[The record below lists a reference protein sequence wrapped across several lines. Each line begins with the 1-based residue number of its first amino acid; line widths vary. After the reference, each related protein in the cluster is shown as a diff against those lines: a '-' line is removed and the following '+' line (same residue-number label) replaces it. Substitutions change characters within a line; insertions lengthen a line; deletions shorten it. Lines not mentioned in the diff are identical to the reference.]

1 MIDEDRKP
9 GLTVFQQ
16 KLASVEN
23 IRRNWGWFLGFGIIL
38 IILGLLAIGSAAIVT
53 DIYVMLLGI
62 FLLIGGIL
70 QFIYAFWVRQWNGF
84 FLSLLA
90 GILYAVVGFLFVSHT
105 TASAVSLTLLLAAFY
120 IIGGLFR
127 IIGSAMM
134 RFDQWGW
141 ALFSG
146 IVKFVLGLLIM
157 LGWPQTGLWV
167 FGLFIGIDLLFY
179 GWFWVVLSL
188 TVRNIK
194 GRLT

>member
-1 MIDEDRKP
+1 MIEDDRQA
-9 GLTVFQQ
+9 GLTIFQQ
-16 KLASVEN
+16 KLATVEN

-38 IILGLLAIGSAAIVT
+38 IILGLLAIGSAAVVT
-53 DIYVMLLGI
+53 DIYVMVLGI
-62 FLLIGGIL
+62 LLLVGGVL
-70 QFIYAFWVRQWNGF
+70 QFIYAFWVRQWSGF

-90 GILYAVVGFLFVSHT
+90 GILYAVIGVLFIERT
-105 TASAVSLTLLLAAFY
+105 TASAISLTLLLAAFF

-146 IVKFVLGLLIM
+146 IVKFALGMLIL
-157 LGWPQTGLWV
+157 LGWPQTGFWV
-167 FGLFIGIDLLFY
+167 LGLFIGIDLLFY
-179 GWFWVVLSL
+179 GWFWVILSL

-194 GRLT
+194 GRIT